1 MFWYH
6 AAPYSKY
13 SGGLVPPFDRN
24 PPPMRLFRSKIV
36 RATLVVLAALFAAPL
51 VPGPGARPAIART
64 APESFADLAA
74 KLLPSVV
81 NISTSANA
89 PPRAGLP
96 EMPGLPPGSPF
107 EQFFKDF
114 MERNRPPGTRPPG
127 SAPGSPPG
135 PNPREG
141 QPQRPE
147 QPERRTQSLGS
158 GFIIDPSGL
167 IVTNNHV
174 IDGADE
180 ITVTL
185 SDNTVLKA
193 TLVGRD
199 ERVDVALLQVK
210 SEKPLPAVPFAD
222 SSGSRVGDW
231 VLAIGNPFGL
241 GGTVTAGIVSAL
253 QRDIRSGPYDDFIQT
268 DAAINQGNS
277 GGPLFNMNGEV
288 IGINT
293 AIFSRSGGSIGI
305 GFAVPANL
313 AKIVVAQL
321 REFGHARRGWLG
333 VRIQQVTPDIAESVG
348 LHEPGGAM
356 IAGVNED
363 GPADRAKIR
372 PGDIVIRFNNQDVKE
387 MRNLPRIVAE
397 TTIGQEVPVVVWRDG
412 KEITVT
418 VTVGQLPDEHT
429 VAGNTPDKPDE
440 ATRSV
445 EIAGLGVQV
454 APITAATRDK
464 FQLADDQKG
473 VVITEV
479 AAGSAA
485 AERGLKPGDVIV
497 EVQQEA
503 VNTPADVQKRLEAV
517 RKQSR
522 RSVLMLVQGRDG
534 RHWVPLPLSADGKPQ
549 RQPG

>member
-1 MFWYH
+1 M
-6 AAPYSKY
+6 ARSAP
-13 SGGLVPPFDRN
+13 D
-24 PPPMRLFRSKIV
+24 
-36 RATLVVLAALFAAPL
+36 
-51 VPGPGARPAIART
+51 
-64 APESFADLAA
+64 SFADLAA
-74 KLLPSVV
+74 KLLPAVV
-81 NISTSANA
+81 NVSSTQTVTAKNGG
-89 PPRAGLP
+89 PGAGP
-96 EMPGLPPGSPF
+96 EIPLFPPGSPF

-114 MERNRPPGTRPPG
+114 MERNRPPGGARP
-127 SAPGSPPG
+127 SPRG
-135 PNPREG
+135 EA
-141 QPQRPE
+141 PQRPDRPDSRPDRSE
-147 QPERRTQSLGS
+147 RPDAPERRSQSLGS
-158 GFIIDPSGL
+158 GFVIDAAGL

-180 ITVTL
+180 ITVIL
-185 SDNTVLKA
+185 ADNTKLKA
-193 TLVGRD
+193 TVVGRD
-199 ERVDVALLQVK
+199 ERVDVALLKVTP
-210 SEKPLPAVPFAD
+210 EKPLTAVPFAD
-222 SSGSRVGDW
+222 SSTARVGDW

-253 QRDIRSGPYDDFIQT
+253 QRDIHSGPYDEFIQT

-293 AIFSRSGGSIGI
+293 AIYSRSGGSIGI

-313 AKIVVAQL
+313 AKNVVAQL
-321 REFGHARRGWLG
+321 REFGQARRGWLG
-333 VRIQQVTPDIAESVG
+333 VRIQQVTADIAESVG
-348 LHEPGGAM
+348 LRETAGAM
-356 IAGVNED
+356 IAGTNEG
-363 GPADRAKIR
+363 GPADKAKIR
-372 PGDIVIRFNNQDVKE
+372 PGDIVLRFNTQDVKE

-418 VTVGQLPDEHT
+418 VTVGQLPDEQT

-440 ATRSV
+440 AARSV

>member
-1 MFWYH
+1 
-6 AAPYSKY
+6 
-13 SGGLVPPFDRN
+13 
-24 PPPMRLFRSKIV
+24 MRLPRTSLPRTSLL
-36 RATLVVLAALFAAPL
+36 RAGLLAASAILAMPL
-51 VPGPGARPAIART
+51 LPAPGPFATALHAPALARG

-74 KLLPSVV
+74 KLLPAVV
-81 NISTSANA
+81 NISTSTTTQA
-89 PPRAGLP
+89 RAGGP
-96 EMPGLPPGSPF
+96 DIPGLPPGSPF

-114 MERNRPPGTRPPG
+114 MERNRPPGGGGRP
-127 SAPGSPPG
+127 APRG
-135 PNPREG
+135 EG
-141 QPQRPE
+141 PQRPDA
-147 QPERRTQSLGS
+147 PERRSQSLGS
-158 GFIIDPSGL
+158 GFIIDASGL

-180 ITVTL
+180 ITVIL
-185 SDNTVLKA
+185 SDDTKLKA
-193 TLVGRD
+193 TVVGRD
-199 ERVDVALLQVK
+199 ERVDVALLRVTP
-210 SEKPLPAVPFAD
+210 EKPLTAVAFAD
-222 SSGSRVGDW
+222 SATARVGDW

-253 QRDIRSGPYDDFIQT
+253 QRDIRSGPYDEFIQT

-293 AIFSRSGGSIGI
+293 AIYSRSGGSIGI

-313 AKIVVAQL
+313 AKNVVAQL
-321 REFGHARRGWLG
+321 REFGQARRGWLG
-333 VRIQQVTPDIAESVG
+333 VRIQQVTADIAESVG
-348 LHEPGGAM
+348 MREASGAM
-356 IAGVNED
+356 IAGTNEG
-363 GPADRAKIR
+363 GPADKAKIR
-372 PGDIVIRFNNQDVKE
+372 PGDIVLRFNNQDVKE

-397 TTIGQEVPVVVWRDG
+397 TAIGQEVPVVVWRDG

-418 VTVGQLPDEHT
+418 VTVGQLPEEQAL
-429 VAGNTPDKPDE
+429 AGNTPGKPDE
-440 ATRSV
+440 TPRAV

-454 APITAATRDK
+454 APITPAMRDK
-464 FQLADDQKG
+464 YQLEDDQKG
-473 VVITEV
+473 VVITDV
-479 AAGSAA
+479 TAGSAA

-503 VNTPADVQKRLEAV
+503 VNTPADVQKRLDAV